1 MQWPYDEWGAT
12 AVFAGH
18 DHLYERIVRDDYA
31 LDDDDILYF
40 TTGAGGK
47 SLYSFG
53 TPVPGSEARY
63 NSNYGSMII
72 EASSTSIT
80 FEFWSVEGGGTLIDT
95 YTITK

>member
-18 DHLYERIVRDDYA
+18 DHVYERIVRDDYVG
-31 LDDDDILYF
+31 DDDDILYF
-40 TTGAGGK
+40 TTGAGGR

-53 TPVPGSEARY
+53 TPVSGSEVRF
-63 NSNYGSMII
+63 NSDYGSMII

-80 FEFWSVEGGGTLIDT
+80 FEFWSIAGGGTLIDT
-95 YTITK
+95 YEITK